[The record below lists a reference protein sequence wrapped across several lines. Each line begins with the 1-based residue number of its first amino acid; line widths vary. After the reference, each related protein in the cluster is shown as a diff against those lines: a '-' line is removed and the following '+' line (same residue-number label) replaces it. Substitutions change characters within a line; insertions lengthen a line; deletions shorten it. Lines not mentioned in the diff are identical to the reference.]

1 MAALEAGVVLLIN
14 LIILLFCAVKT
25 GGSIGVTQIF
35 EGDCNTVDRVTLGI
49 HLVINVLGT
58 LLLSASNYVM
68 QSLSAPTRAEVD
80 RAHEKGLWLDIG
92 LQSMHNLKY
101 TGGWKRL
108 LWILLSV
115 SSIPL
120 HLFYNSSFFSTI
132 SANDYN
138 WYLAQGPEMQD
149 LPKNNWTFNWECPDI
164 EPFNWELL
172 NPSDCL
178 QTYAMDFLSDRRDLV
193 VVLGDYTSNNTFVN
207 QLNSSMFPVASRGL
221 SPGLTPF
228 DWICDFTSGI
238 PRQEGVT
245 SCSTEWRE
253 IDPSSWI
260 MAVGLTFSESEV
272 QFLKVQYCLSE
283 TTASRCQLQFNLPL
297 LIIVVAFNLV
307 KVICMVIVVTRTRDN
322 PLVTLGDA
330 IASFTQNPEPLTK
343 DMSLVSRGLDKNEDT
358 TSLSIMY
365 QPRKTRWMTTA
376 SRRHWIVMGFLVY
389 GLRGF
394 SSLWQLGIGKASS
407 GNIIIGWAIPTH
419 GYGATVASVLLAN
432 LPQLIFSMIYLVFN
446 SLCTKLFLAL
456 EWSSYAHSRKPLRV
470 SDPHG
475 DQRSTYF
482 LNIPIRFGVPL
493 IVYSALLHWLLSQS
507 IFVVAVTFWNGD
519 VLDKS
524 NSITSCGYSPVAMI
538 LTIIIGA
545 SLVLSCLAVGCFKC
559 LQCDMPLAGSCSKA
573 IAAACHPPE
582 DGSDPLKPM
591 KWGVVPKIPD
601 SSNPAIGHI
610 SFSSAEVSAPVPG
623 CYYL

>member
-1 MAALEAGVVLLIN
+1 MTTDTAHFLDNVFRQNNSTYTFVSSQDYCESASSTEQEINSSEKQQLDTYPKSRPSTRWNRLQQRLKRKYNELRSRMPTGWHFGAWMAALEAGVVLLIN

-58 LLLSASNYVM
+58 LLLSASNY
-68 QSLSAPTRAEVD
+68 
-80 RAHEKGLWLDIG
+80 
-92 LQSMHNLKY
+92 SMHNLN
-101 TGGWKRL
+101 
-108 LWILLSV
+108 
-115 SSIPL
+115 
-120 HLFYNSSFFSTI
+120 YNSSFFSTI

-149 LPKNNWTFNWECPDI
+149 LPKNNWTFNWECASPKRVACSSPDAEPASWNSLGPSGCLQTYACSGPDI

-245 SCSTEWRE
+245 SCSTRSGEKS
-253 IDPSSWI
+253 I
-260 MAVGLTFSESEV
+260 L
-272 QFLKVQYCLSE
+272 
-283 TTASRCQLQFNLPL
+283 QL
-297 LIIVVAFNLV
+297 
-307 KVICMVIVVTRTRDN
+307 DN
-322 PLVTLGDA
+322 GITLGDA

-343 DMSLVSRGLDKNEDT
+343 DMSLMDDYSQSATLDRDGFPVTLCMNWT
-358 TSLSIMY
+358 VF
-365 QPRKTRWMTTA
+365 TA
-376 SRRHWIVMGFLVY
+376 YV
-389 GLRGF
+389 
-394 SSLWQLGIGKASS
+394 ASHPS
-407 GNIIIGWAIPTH
+407 GN
-419 GYGATVASVLLAN
+419 
-432 LPQLIFSMIYLVFN
+432 
-446 SLCTKLFLAL
+446 LAL
-456 EWSSYAHSRKPLRV
+456 PLHKIVSGTRMVVVCPFAKALRV